1 MAGRGTYSVDTIHWR
16 ADYMAKKGREKEIK
30 GEKEKEMK
38 KVKNRKH

>member
-16 ADYMAKKGREKEIK
+16 ANYMAKKGR
-30 GEKEKEMK
+30 EKEMK